1 MFTAEHAEF
10 AEKIWHD
17 SQNIEPQD
25 DGSIIFK
32 AEVAGTEEIKFW
44 VMKWGAKARVLAPV
58 SLREEIRLEVEAMLD
73 SYTAFQV
80 SGRAD
85 T

>member
-1 MFTAEHAEF
+1 
-10 AEKIWHD
+10 
-17 SQNIEPQD
+17 
-25 DGSIIFK
+25 
-32 AEVAGTEEIKFW
+32 
-44 VMKWGAKARVLAPV
+44 MKWGAKARVLAPV